1 MEEEKV
7 VDQTVKT
14 SDEIVPEEVVQETKK
29 VAPDLSKGERKP
41 RDKHNVR
48 RNGPR
53 GFDRNAPKEFE
64 ERIVYINRI
73 SKTVKG
79 GRRMRFSALVVIGD
93 GKGRYGF
100 ANAKAAEVPDAI
112 KKSLEA
118 ARKNLHTIAIVK
130 NTLPHEIVGKY
141 GACKVFL
148 KPAPEGTGII
158 AGGPVRAI
166 LELAGVKNVYSKIY
180 GSRAA
185 VNIIRATNDAI
196 ANMKSREVVKKLRS
210 N

>member
-1 MEEEKV
+1 MLEEKV
-7 VDQTVKT
+7 VDQTVET
-14 SDEIVPEEVVQETKK
+14 PSVAEEVVQETKK
-29 VAPDLSKGERKP
+29 VAPNMNRGQRKPGER
-41 RDKHNVR
+41 H
-48 RNGPR
+48 NGPR
-53 GFDRNAPKEFE
+53 RGGPRFDRNAPKEFE
-64 ERIVYINRI
+64 ERIVYINRV

-100 ANAKAAEVPDAI
+100 AQAKAQEVPDAI
-112 KKSLEA
+112 KKALEA
-118 ARKNLHTIAIVK
+118 AKKNVRRLEIVNDTI
-130 NTLPHEIVGKY
+130 PHEINGKF

-166 LELAGVKNVYSKIY
+166 LELAGVKNVYSKVY

-185 VNIIRATNDAI
+185 INIVRSTDNGLQ
-196 ANMKSREVVKKLRS
+196 NLRSRETIKKLRG
-210 N
+210 